1 MINIINKS
9 YSVSIYSSIMLLLI
23 GLLLFINPG
32 LVVSVISYIIGFF
45 LMAIGISQIIKYY
58 QNRENTAMAAYLFI
72 GIVVSVIGFILI
84 LKPTLIATI
93 IPVIVGIF
101 MLMNSIE
108 KITLSISLKE
118 QSDKWYIT
126 FIFGILTLVLSIF
139 LILNPLTGSLIVT
152 ELLGIIL
159 IVYSV
164 LDLVEKFAIKKKLKS
179 VKKEVSKETKIIDA
193 E

>member
-9 YSVSIYSSIMLLLI
+9 YRVSIYSSIMLLLI

-45 LMAIGISQIIKYY
+45 LIAIGISQIVKYY
-58 QNRENTAMAAYLFI
+58 QNRENTAMSVYLFI

-84 LKPTLIATI
+84 MKPTLIATI

-118 QSDKWYIT
+118 QSDKWYLT
-126 FIFGILTLVLSIF
+126 FIFGILTLILSVF

-164 LDLVEKFAIKKKLKS
+164 LDLVEKFMIKKKIKS
-179 VKKEVSKETKIIDA
+179 IKNENSKEIKIIDA

>member
-9 YSVSIYSSIMLLLI
+9 YRLSIYSSIMLLLI